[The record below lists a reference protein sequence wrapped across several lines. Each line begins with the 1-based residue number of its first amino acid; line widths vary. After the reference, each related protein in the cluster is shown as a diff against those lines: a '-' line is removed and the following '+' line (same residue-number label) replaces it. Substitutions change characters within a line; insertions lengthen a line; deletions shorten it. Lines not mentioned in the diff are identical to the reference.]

1 VLEKKSVVT
10 REDFV
15 KAFMH
20 GKLDITLFE
29 DAIPDHDA
37 TEEEFDG
44 FGDDFDAG
52 VEDVE
57 DELDE

>member
-1 VLEKKSVVT
+1 
-10 REDFV
+10 
-15 KAFMH
+15 MH

>member
-29 DAIPDHDA
+29 DATLLKRNSMGSETILMQVWK
-37 TEEEFDG
+37 T
-44 FGDDFDAG
+44 
-52 VEDVE
+52 
-57 DELDE
+57 LRTNSTSRSR